1 MLSQLKAQEGRY
13 RILGFVDD
21 DPRMQRMRV
30 QGSPVLGGY
39 DSLVSLVTSGV
50 VDTVVISA
58 RIIEVERFL
67 HENIPAKE
75 RKMIIAE
82 MGLVPDWSSAYTLNA
97 GTQDTGCG
105 RSSRS

>member
-1 MLSQLKAQEGRY
+1 VVSQLREQEGRY

-58 RIIEVERFL
+58 RIIEVDRLRQLGSLCADHGLPLLRL
-67 HENIPAKE
+67 HVGLEPVIAGNDVPPAEEKVAI
-75 RKMIIAE
+75 R
-82 MGLVPDWSSAYTLNA
+82 N
-97 GTQDTGCG
+97 
-105 RSSRS
+105 